1 MDLSKAFDTT
11 DIDIFNRKL
20 QHYGIRGLALDWFSS
35 YLYGREQYVYVKANK
50 TLNTEISKT
59 DKWFKCHK
67 YSVNASKTNYMI
79 FRTQQKQ
86 DYAERVHLGING
98 QTISRVSTINFLG
111 IILDECPNFKGHI
124 DALVKKLSKYVDL
137 LTKLRYFLP
146 S

>member
-1 MDLSKAFDTT
+1 MGGNIYIYINDFVNSS
-11 DIDIFNRKL
+11 NVL
-20 QHYGIRGLALDWFSS
+20 QKVLLADDNLFLAHKSPFE
-35 YLYGREQYVYVKANK
+35 LEQI
-50 TLNTEISKT
+50 LNTEISKT

-67 YSVNASKTNYMI
+67 YSINVSKTNYMI

-86 DYAERVHLGING
+86 DYAEHVHLGING
-98 QTISRVSTINFLG
+98 QTISTIKFLG
-111 IILDECPNFKGHI
+111 IILDECLNFKGHI